1 MDQQYFYLTTE
12 DGVEMK
18 CKVLFTFDTDDYS
31 YCIYTIID
39 EDGNE
44 SEEIS
49 AVRYE
54 LDENLE
60 MTNFQ
65 ELETEEEWDMVEE
78 VYNTLVDTFSEEE
91 RDAFIATDEEGNE
104 IECKVIYRFKLD
116 EFGKKYVVYTT
127 DETEPVEN
135 LYVASYVDSE
145 DGEIQEIFPV
155 ESDEEWEK
163 IEESVEFLN
172 Q

>member
-18 CKVLFTFDTDDYS
+18 YKVLFTFDTDDHS

-104 IECKVIYRFKLD
+104 IECKVIYRFTLD
-116 EFGKKYVVYTT
+116 EFGKNMSCIQPMKRNQLKTFMLQATSIRKMVKYKKF
-127 DETEPVEN
+127 
-135 LYVASYVDSE
+135 S
-145 DGEIQEIFPV
+145 Q
-155 ESDEEWEK
+155 
-163 IEESVEFLN
+163 
-172 Q
+172 